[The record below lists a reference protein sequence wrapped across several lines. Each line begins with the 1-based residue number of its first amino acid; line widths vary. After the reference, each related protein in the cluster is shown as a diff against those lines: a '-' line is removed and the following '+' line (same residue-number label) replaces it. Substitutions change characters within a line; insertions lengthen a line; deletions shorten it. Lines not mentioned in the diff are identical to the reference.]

1 MSQNSSR
8 QLLRVYAIC
17 LLGTFAGSFI
27 SPILRLLVD
36 LGVDSAVITF
46 YRMLFVSLLLVPLL
60 LSRKESRQNL
70 RSISPK
76 VFVGVIAYALCRCAG
91 LLFWAEAMVKGA
103 SAFVANTLGNSSA
116 VFVVLFS
123 FLFLR
128 EKTSLRSL
136 AGIGVCLIG
145 VMVIGSDNLG
155 ESSAFLAVLFILLSS
170 LFNAGNTVLGRAVR
184 RTLDLLPLLAME
196 YSIGA
201 LCTGV
206 YAASKGA
213 DFHLPPLA
221 ILYLILLAWV
231 CTLMALSIPIW
242 ALRYA
247 RPASVS
253 VINLAGPVF
262 TVFTGF
268 FLLGEV
274 PTLPMYIGAAIMIL
288 GLGYYVI
295 NEQKESLR
303 VKH

>member
-1 MSQNSSR
+1 MQ
-8 QLLRVYAIC
+8 
-17 LLGTFAGSFI
+17 
-27 SPILRLLVD
+27 
-36 LGVDSAVITF
+36 
-46 YRMLFVSLLLVPLL
+46 
-60 LSRKESRQNL
+60 
-70 RSISPK
+70 
-76 VFVGVIAYALCRCAG
+76 GVIAYALCRCAG

-206 YAASKGA
+206 YAFSKGA

-288 GLGYYVI
+288 GLGYYVL
-295 NEQKESLR
+295 NEQKEALR

>member
-1 MSQNSSR
+1 
-8 QLLRVYAIC
+8 
-17 LLGTFAGSFI
+17 
-27 SPILRLLVD
+27 
-36 LGVDSAVITF
+36 
-46 YRMLFVSLLLVPLL
+46 
-60 LSRKESRQNL
+60 
-70 RSISPK
+70 
-76 VFVGVIAYALCRCAG
+76 
-91 LLFWAEAMVKGA
+91 
-103 SAFVANTLGNSSA
+103 
-116 VFVVLFS
+116 
-123 FLFLR
+123 
-128 EKTSLRSL
+128 
-136 AGIGVCLIG
+136 
-145 VMVIGSDNLG
+145 MVIGSDNLG
-155 ESSAFLAVLFILLSS
+155 ESSALLAVLFILLSS

-206 YAASKGA
+206 YAFSKGA

-288 GLGYYVI
+288 GLGYYVL
-295 NEQKESLR
+295 NEQKEALR